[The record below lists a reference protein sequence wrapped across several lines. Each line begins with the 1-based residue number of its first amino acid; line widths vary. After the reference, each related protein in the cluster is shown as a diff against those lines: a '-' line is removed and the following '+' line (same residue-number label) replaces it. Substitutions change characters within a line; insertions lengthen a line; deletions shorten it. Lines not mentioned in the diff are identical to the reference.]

1 MSFVNIFAQ
10 AAAATGGPGMGA
22 FLFQIVLII
31 GIFYF
36 VLIRP
41 QQRERK
47 KHEESLRALKKG
59 DRVIT
64 AGGIIAEIV
73 HMPSVT
79 DDAIKMEDPITVKSG
94 ESKLIVE
101 RGRIARVI
109 VPTP

>member
-1 MSFVNIFAQ
+1 MSFLPVFAQ
-10 AAAATGGPGMGA
+10 TAAAAGGPGLGA
-22 FLFQIVLII
+22 FLFQIAAIV

-59 DRVIT
+59 DQIVT
-64 AGGIIAEIV
+64 AGGLVGEVLHI
-73 HMPSVT
+73 PST
-79 DDAIKMEDPITVKSG
+79 GGDAIKMDDQITVKSG
-94 ESKLIVE
+94 ESKVIVE

-109 VPTP
+109 LPG